1 VFQKEGGDLDR
12 RGDELLVL
20 ATERRRRALDDQ
32 SRAVVER
39 VRERGGRRD
48 PVDVEAE
55 GAEERRCRG
64 ERVNR
69 GADVVS
75 ETRERQLRR
84 PCAAA
89 DRVLRLEDED
99 GASGLREG
107 DRGGEPVRPRPDDDG
122 V

>member
-20 ATERRRRALDDQ
+20 ATERRRGALDDQ

-39 VRERGGRRD
+39 VRERGGRVD

-55 GAEERRCRG
+55 RVEERRRRG

-75 ETRERQLRR
+75 EPRERQLRR

-99 GASGLREG
+99 GASGLRQG
-107 DRGGEPVRPRPDDDG
+107 DRGGEPVRSRPDDDG